1 LIGDF
6 STSDYPIKH
15 RTLEK
20 ALRDIEVETAAQL
33 DDEINALPEQV
44 REQKANQVKA
54 ILLSVKQITDSR

>member
-1 LIGDF
+1 MFGDF

-15 RTLEK
+15 KSLEK

-44 REQKANQVKA
+44 REQKANQVRA
-54 ILLSVKQITDSR
+54 ILANIKRIES

>member
-1 LIGDF
+1 LFGDF

-15 RTLEK
+15 KSLEK

-44 REQKANQVKA
+44 REQKANQVRA
-54 ILLSVKQITDSR
+54 ILANIKRIES